1 MRLRNCWYDVASCE
15 SVRYFLP
22 GTLIRTTF
30 FPAQFLLASYSC
42 GRPQLAGSESVIGT
56 QLQFDVSKRSH
67 RIMDSIEAPK
77 AGYVTK
83 DLLKLDALWEFVAN
97 LQWCHYV
104 LKTSRSTEYFRLSLS
119 IIVRGE
125 GGVLPFCGENRA
137 SRSSSEGR
145 IGDA

>member
-1 MRLRNCWYDVASCE
+1 MTNGLCFPYTLIYKGDLTCRCECACEICWYDVASCE

-42 GRPQLAGSESVIGT
+42 GRPQLAGSESVLGT
-56 QLQFDVSKRSH
+56 QLQFDVSKGSH

-104 LKTSRSTEYFRLSLS
+104 FKASRATEYFWLSLS
-119 IIVRGE
+119 INCAR
-125 GGVLPFCGENRA
+125 
-137 SRSSSEGR
+137 
-145 IGDA
+145 